1 MKRTVDMK
9 EVASVLDSTSV
20 AEYNVAIAR
29 KEDLWEVKRSID
41 EKIYF
46 LFLIGLVTNEERLK
60 LLDWSSQVYKQKSK
74 TEEDFNL
81 SVDF

>member
-9 EVASVLDSTSV
+9 EVASVLDSTAV